1 MMAEGRDLETA
12 RQIASRAQRLHGIA
26 TGLLADLERLTLAEA
41 GALAAHS
48 PAGTL
53 TPPASPKVALV
64 AWIQNGRVVLPWD
77 VAPFRTR
84 FARLF
89 DDRAFADAL
98 AEGERD
104 EAAERYPFARAAF
117 DRARARTHDPDRT
130 TYATLLLARALVK
143 CNCRDEAVPDYERL
157 LTADLVDD
165 QGVPIALY
173 AAQQLTHAHHDW
185 HAVLRMLD
193 RRPVTPLT
201 PPAAAYLT
209 RDLLTSARTDART
222 AADRQDASRQLAA
235 TAEAL
240 TAIERALHLQRD
252 WPALAA
258 AAPDQGGGPWWM
270 PFDDERW
277 LVSAA
282 PSLAG
287 LPPLLV
293 AVRTDAVLART
304 PTPASG
310 SAASAAPR
318 LPVLDDAGEP
328 LGPAFPGLRVRVDD
342 SADEI
347 RAWSHQRALFMLSL
361 GAVMIVA
368 LCCGVLFWRDVTR
381 QLHMAELRAQFVASV
396 SHELRTPLTAIRM
409 FAETLEL
416 DRPLGLSARREY
428 LETIVSESERLT
440 RLVNNVLD
448 FSRIERGEKVYHPQP
463 VALARVLDDAA
474 RAMRYPLSRHGFEL
488 TIDMPDDLPA
498 VRVDP
503 DAIEQ
508 AVLNLLSNAMKYSGT
523 ARQVALH
530 VTTGV
535 REVVIAVSDRGL
547 GVPASEQTR
556 IFERFY
562 RVPTPDNARIPG
574 TGLGLALVDHI
585 VKGHGGRVEVTSA
598 PGRGSTFAIHLPL
611 EMECPA

>member
-1 MMAEGRDLETA
+1 
-12 RQIASRAQRLHGIA
+12 
-26 TGLLADLERLTLAEA
+26 
-41 GALAAHS
+41 
-48 PAGTL
+48 
-53 TPPASPKVALV
+53 
-64 AWIQNGRVVLPWD
+64 
-77 VAPFRTR
+77 
-84 FARLF
+84 
-89 DDRAFADAL
+89 
-98 AEGERD
+98 
-104 EAAERYPFARAAF
+104 
-117 DRARARTHDPDRT
+117 
-130 TYATLLLARALVK
+130 
-143 CNCRDEAVPDYERL
+143 
-157 LTADLVDD
+157 
-165 QGVPIALY
+165 
-173 AAQQLTHAHHDW
+173 
-185 HAVLRMLD
+185 
-193 RRPVTPLT
+193 
-201 PPAAAYLT
+201 
-209 RDLLTSARTDART
+209 
-222 AADRQDASRQLAA
+222 
-235 TAEAL
+235 
-240 TAIERALHLQRD
+240 
-252 WPALAA
+252 
-258 AAPDQGGGPWWM
+258 
-270 PFDDERW
+270 
-277 LVSAA
+277 
-282 PSLAG
+282 
-287 LPPLLV
+287 
-293 AVRTDAVLART
+293 
-304 PTPASG
+304 
-310 SAASAAPR
+310 
-318 LPVLDDAGEP
+318 
-328 LGPAFPGLRVRVDD
+328 
-342 SADEI
+342 
-347 RAWSHQRALFMLSL
+347 
-361 GAVMIVA
+361 
-368 LCCGVLFWRDVTR
+368 
-381 QLHMAELRAQFVASV
+381 
-396 SHELRTPLTAIRM
+396 M